1 MKKEEKVINFQEYK
15 KEKRREE
22 FAKKIEYVG
31 EIQIPEQYLVVGRE
45 NQNRKE
51 IPRQSFEN
59 DIKTVRRENQNK
71 QKVKKEKRKI
81 KKIVRA
87 EAIVLV
93 GLVAVAVGVK
103 IHSDRSVKEIQQEQQ
118 NKKIKANKEMSQE
131 DMIKQAVNKMKT
143 KEDVWSLLNNMY
155 VELHEQETGD
165 TELTTED
172 IELGSHKEPQDY
184 VFVNNETGEVTL
196 HGKTPDA
203 TKQKLE
209 NDGISWHKEYDVD
222 AYRVRK
228 DGKIIDIMVHMN
240 DGKLAQAKEGE
251 QYEEYDENY
260 VSILQKMGKVVPAGL
275 KYAQKI
281 EEKNIRDSEIAVLK
295 RDFID
300 SLQEFVKNE
309 NEIEIENLTAKE
321 PAIEEDDL
329 EL

>member
-165 TELTTED
+165 TE
-172 IELGSHKEPQDY
+172 
-184 VFVNNETGEVTL
+184 VTL